1 MLNYAWLILLF
12 PALGALINAFFGRR
26 LNRGAAVVANVAVFA
41 SFVVAVAMA
50 FGVAALP
57 ESRHG
62 QFELPLWDWITIGN
76 LQIDMTMLIDPLS
89 VVMAL
94 VVTGVGFVIHLFSA
108 TYMQLD
114 DDHKPLDARRYAR
127 FFTFMNFFIL
137 MMLTLVL
144 ANNYIMLYLGWE
156 GVGLASY
163 LLIGFWFYKPSAA
176 DAAKKAFLV
185 NRVGDFG
192 LALAVMWLFYLFGT
206 TAGSLAFNDI
216 FHAIEGASP
225 AAIAALTGVTLLL
238 LLAATGK
245 SAQLPLF
252 VWLPDA
258 MEGPSPVS
266 ALIHAATMVTAG
278 VYMLARSYPLLELS
292 PTTMTV
298 IAWVGALTALMGAT
312 IAVVQTDLKRILAY
326 STISQL
332 GFMFLAI
339 GVGAY
344 MAGIFHLVTHAF
356 FKALLFL
363 SAGSIMHATHGQL
376 NIDLMGG
383 FKKKMPITYWQFLVG
398 ALALS
403 GFPLLAGFWSKD
415 EILLGTF
422 VDNPLLYYISMFTA
436 FLTAFYTFRA
446 VYRVFFGQ
454 PRNQRLYDRVH
465 EQPFGMTGPLW
476 ILVIAALFG
485 GFIGISAGIGDM
497 IAIKNINQIE
507 TWLHPAFEEV
517 EMLHTELSVQI
528 RLFLVSGLL
537 AILGILLAYF
547 RYVRESGWTLA
558 LQRLFNPIQ
567 PVLEN
572 KYWVDEFYMA
582 VIIRPLRAIAGFF
595 YRIFDQGIIEGV
607 VNGIGRL
614 TTSVGQGVAHIE
626 TGHLSWYALSLFIGA
641 VALVGFFLL
650 VG

>member
-12 PALGALINAFFGRR
+12 PALGAVINAFFGRR
-26 LNRGAAVVANVAVFA
+26 LNRGAAVVANLAVFA
-41 SFVVAVAMA
+41 SLVVAIGMA
-50 FGVAALP
+50 IGVSALP
-57 ESRHG
+57 ESAHG
-62 QFELPLWDWITIGN
+62 HFELPLWDWITIGDFR
-76 LQIDMTMLIDPLS
+76 IEMTMLIDPLS
-89 VVMAL
+89 AVMAL
-94 VVTGVGFVIHLFSA
+94 VVTGVGFIIHLYSA

-114 DDHKPLDARRYAR
+114 DDHNPLDARRYAR

-144 ANNYIMLYLGWE
+144 ANNYVMLYLGWE

-176 DAAKKAFLV
+176 EAAKKAFLV
-185 NRVGDFG
+185 NRIGDFG

-206 TAGSLAFNDI
+206 TAGSLAFTDVFN
-216 FHAIEGASP
+216 AVEGASP
-225 AAIAALTGVTLLL
+225 AVITAITGITLLL

-278 VYMLARSYPLLELS
+278 VYMLARSHPLLELA
-292 PTTMTV
+292 PTTMQA
-298 IAWVGALTALMGAT
+298 IAWIGALTALMAAT

-332 GFMFLAI
+332 GFMFLAV

-344 MAGIFHLVTHAF
+344 MAATFHLVTHAF

-363 SAGSIMHATHGQL
+363 TAGSVMHATHGQL
-376 NIDLMGG
+376 NIDFLGG
-383 FKKKMPITYWQFLVG
+383 LKKKMPVTYWQFLAG
-398 ALALS
+398 SLALA

-415 EILLGTF
+415 EILLGAF
-422 VDNPLLYYISMFTA
+422 VESKALYAIGLFTA
-436 FLTAFYTFRA
+436 LLTAFYAFRA
-446 VYRVFFGQ
+446 VYRVFHGS
-454 PRNQRLYDRVH
+454 PRNQRLYDHVH

-476 ILVIAALFG
+476 ILVIGALLG
-485 GFIGISAGIGDM
+485 GFIGISAGIGNLL
-497 IAIKNINQIE
+497 AIEHINQIE
-507 TWLHPAFEEV
+507 TWLHPAFEDV
-517 EMLHTELSVQI
+517 EMIHATLQLQFI
-528 RLFLVSGLL
+528 LFAASGLL
-537 AILGILLAYF
+537 ALFGILLAYL
-547 RYVRESGWTLA
+547 RYVRQASWTIS
-558 LQRLFNPIQ
+558 LQRLFSPLQ

-572 KYWVDEFYMA
+572 KYWVDEIYMA
-582 VIIRPLRAIAGFF
+582 IIVNPLRAIGRFL
-595 YRIFDQGIIEGV
+595 YRIGDQGIIEGV

-614 TTSVGQGVAHIE
+614 TTSIGQGVAHIE
-626 TGHLSWYALSLFIGA
+626 TGHFSWYALSLFIGV
-641 VALVGFFLL
+641 VALLGYFLL
-650 VG
+650 LG